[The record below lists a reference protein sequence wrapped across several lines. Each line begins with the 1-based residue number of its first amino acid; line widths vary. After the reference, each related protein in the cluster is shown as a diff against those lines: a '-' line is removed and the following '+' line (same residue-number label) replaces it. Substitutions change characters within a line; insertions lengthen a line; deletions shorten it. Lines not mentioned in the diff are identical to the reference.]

1 VGKLQHD
8 SGQWIG
14 VIGEPWLPPDL
25 QALQNRPVRNPAQIP
40 ALGAA
45 LLLLLSATFPLA
57 ASALADMA
65 AVDFRIAGPDIHLIS
80 FAALIAGLTLLALG
94 RVRRITRPCTW
105 LAIVGAITTAL
116 ASIAYVPVALWA
128 HESAVAGP
136 ALRADV
142 ARLRRNSRRSVTT
155 IFRLRDGTFA
165 ATSNAT
171 ARRFSR
177 LCLSVRRL
185 HGPWGFSWLRVVE
198 SSPSPQAGGLA
209 WPIDHAACFS
219 DADLASIKG

>member
-8 SGQWIG
+8 SRQWTA

-25 QALQNRPVRNPAQIP
+25 LALQNPPVRDPDAIR

-57 ASALADMA
+57 ASWLADVA
-65 AVDFRIAGPDIHLIS
+65 AADFRIAGPDIHLIS
-80 FAALIAGLTLLALG
+80 YAALIAGLTLLALG
-94 RVRRITRPCTW
+94 RVGRIARPCTW
-105 LAIVGAITTAL
+105 LAMAGAIASTL
-116 ASIAYVPVALWA
+116 ASIAYVPVALQA

-142 ARLRRNSRRSVTT
+142 AGLRRNGRRSATT
-155 IFRLRDGTFA
+155 IFRLRDGTFV
-165 ATSNAT
+165 ATGNAG
-171 ARRFSR
+171 ARRYSR

-185 HGPWGFSWLRVVE
+185 HGPRGFAWLRVVE
-198 SSPSPQAGGLA
+198 TSPLPQPGGLA
-209 WPIDHAACFS
+209 WPIDHATCFS
-219 DADLASIKG
+219 DADLATIRG